1 MVKKTVTTA
10 TPTEQRL
17 QTLVAAKLKIDPAQ
31 VPLDQSFLDDL
42 GLDSFDVM
50 AIIVEI
56 EQAFPSVSLSDD
68 AAQGLKTL
76 REVGEYIDRKFANSS
91 EA

>member
-1 MVKKTVTTA
+1 MTLT

-17 QTLVAAKLKIDPAQ
+17 QTLVAAKLKVDPAH
-31 VPLDQSFLDDL
+31 VRLDQSFLDDL

-56 EQAFPSVSLSDD
+56 EQAFPPVSLSDD
-68 AAQGLKTL
+68 EAQELKTL
-76 REVGEYIDRKFANSS
+76 REVAEYIDGKKADSGK
-91 EA
+91 A

>member
-1 MVKKTVTTA
+1 MTTA
-10 TPTEQRL
+10 TPTERRL
-17 QTLVAAKLKIDPAQ
+17 QALAAAKLKIDPAQ

-76 REVGEYIDRKFANSS
+76 REVGEYIDRKIANSS

>member
-1 MVKKTVTTA
+1 MA
-10 TPTEQRL
+10 AITPTEKKL
-17 QTLVAAKLKIDPAQ
+17 QALAAAKLKVDPAQ
-31 VPLDQSFLDDL
+31 VPLDQFFLDDL

-76 REVGEYIDRKFANSS
+76 QEVAEYIDGKKADSG

>member
-1 MVKKTVTTA
+1 MIATT
-10 TPTEQRL
+10 PIERKL
-17 QTLVAAKLKIDPAQ
+17 QTLVAAKLKVDPAQ
-31 VPLDQSFLDDL
+31 VPLDQSFLHDL

-56 EQAFPSVSLSDD
+56 EQAFPSVSLSEDG
-68 AAQGLKTL
+68 AQELKTL
-76 REVGEYIDRKFANSS
+76 REVGDYIDGKIANSS

>member
-1 MVKKTVTTA
+1 MTTA

-17 QTLVAAKLKIDPAQ
+17 QALAAAKLKVDPAQ

-50 AIIVEI
+50 AIIAEI

-68 AAQGLKTL
+68 GAQELKTL
-76 REVGEYIDRKFANSS
+76 REVAEYIDRKIANPN

>member
-1 MVKKTVTTA
+1 MTA
-10 TPTEQRL
+10 NTPTEQRL
-17 QTLVAAKLKIDPAQ
+17 QTLVAAKLKVDPAQ
-31 VPLDQSFLDDL
+31 VPLDQSFLHDL

-68 AAQGLKTL
+68 GAQGLKTL
-76 REVGEYIDRKFANSS
+76 REVGEYIDRKIANPSD
-91 EA
+91 A

>member
-1 MVKKTVTTA
+1 MITI

-17 QTLVAAKLKIDPAQ
+17 QTLVAAKLKIDPAH

-68 AAQGLKTL
+68 AAQELKTL
-76 REVGEYIDRKFANSS
+76 REVAEYIDRQASLPAPVS
-91 EA
+91 GRR

>member
-1 MVKKTVTTA
+1 MIAT
-10 TPTEQRL
+10 TPTERKL
-17 QTLVAAKLKIDPAQ
+17 QALAAAKLKIDPAH

-56 EQAFPSVSLSDD
+56 EQVFPPVSLSDD
-68 AAQGLKTL
+68 EAQGLKTL
-76 REVGEYIDRKFANSS
+76 REVAEYIDGKIANSS